1 LIKMTRARVAA
12 AAVTLALTAGGIG
25 LTAASATASS
35 SGCTGA
41 TGALAGSC
49 SDEVTASGVGWA
61 VHRGLA
67 RPGTAIVA
75 VADAAGV
82 TDGSTDFYAQN
93 TNGNASERTFEY
105 APGGRESGL
114 CMSSQAWFTSGL
126 VLQHCNG
133 SASQQF
139 YGIGD
144 TQDDTASTNG
154 GIQWLNVASGK
165 VVVVSGK
172 SVVMR
177 GLDAAASTS
186 GSYFHWAS

>member
-1 LIKMTRARVAA
+1 MHVL
-12 AAVTLALTAGGIG
+12 
-25 LTAASATASS
+25 
-35 SGCTGA
+35 
-41 TGALAGSC
+41 
-49 SDEVTASGVGWA
+49 
-61 VHRGLA
+61 
-67 RPGTAIVA
+67 P
-75 VADAAGV
+75 
-82 TDGSTDFYAQN
+82 
-93 TNGNASERTFEY
+93 
-105 APGGRESGL
+105 
-114 CMSSQAWFTSGL
+114 AWFTSGL

-177 GLDAAASTS
+177 GLDAAASTA